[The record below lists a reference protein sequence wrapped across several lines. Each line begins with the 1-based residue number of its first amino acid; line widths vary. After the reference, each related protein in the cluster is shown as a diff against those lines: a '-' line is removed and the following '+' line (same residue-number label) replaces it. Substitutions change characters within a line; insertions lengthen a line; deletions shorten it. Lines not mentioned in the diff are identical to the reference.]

1 MANPKAAAFA
11 AAETVD
17 VTRQRTGPI
26 AIAAAL
32 GLTACVQPPAAPPQP
47 SGPSI
52 EQRVQDLEWRLD
64 ALERYVTSMPSAPLR
79 SRAEIEAN
87 IRSLES
93 QRTQLL
99 LRYQPAHP
107 DIRDIDLRLR
117 LLRGQLQ
124 MLDQAAPAK

>member
-1 MANPKAAAFA
+1 MARP
-11 AAETVD
+11 T
-17 VTRQRTGPI
+17 
-26 AIAAAL
+26 AAAL
-32 GLTACVQPPAAPPQP
+32 ATAESAAVALARSRQAVLAGALALTACVQPPPAPPP

-52 EQRVQDLEWRLD
+52 DQRVQDLEWRLD
-64 ALERYVTSMPSAPLR
+64 ALERYVTNMPSAPLR

-87 IRSLES
+87 IHALEA
-93 QRTQLL
+93 QRVQLL
-99 LRYQPAHP
+99 LRYTPAHP